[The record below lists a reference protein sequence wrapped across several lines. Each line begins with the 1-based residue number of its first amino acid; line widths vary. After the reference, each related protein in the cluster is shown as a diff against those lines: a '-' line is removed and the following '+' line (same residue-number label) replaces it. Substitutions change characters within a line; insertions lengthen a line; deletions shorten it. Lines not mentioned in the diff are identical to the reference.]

1 MGKSLDA
8 EFYNCDT
15 KASSNQKRVLTSL
28 PDDEKKIFIAAER
41 EFVQAKK
48 ENRNMKKED
57 FNSLKNLAQ
66 RGYAKAAYYVGVCAM
81 QHGNFQKATEYL
93 CAADNAGDRG
103 AAKLLGDCSYY
114 QNDKK
119 KWTEAFGYYAEY
131 GAEKLE
137 TEQKIRIMNILNQP
151 RYVKQMIKSAFW
163 MIPMCLLLLVL
174 TTVNPIYHAYLP
186 VGILALL
193 AEGAVW
199 ILAKKKS
206 KENQYDFYYELPL
219 AQLIPLSIYLMIR
232 FLF

>member
-1 MGKSLDA
+1 MAESEKIRYALQKTISEQGPTVFLQPDVLQNELTRHGIDSPDAAAISELVQINGFREFFYGDINERPSDSERYITNCIEQTAYQRAYILQLAELMAESMGKSLDA

-114 QNDKK
+114 QND
-119 KWTEAFGYYAEY
+119 
-131 GAEKLE
+131 
-137 TEQKIRIMNILNQP
+137 
-151 RYVKQMIKSAFW
+151 
-163 MIPMCLLLLVL
+163 
-174 TTVNPIYHAYLP
+174 
-186 VGILALL
+186 
-193 AEGAVW
+193 
-199 ILAKKKS
+199 
-206 KENQYDFYYELPL
+206 
-219 AQLIPLSIYLMIR
+219 
-232 FLF
+232 